1 MEGCMTFSRKT
12 YKRERVY
19 PTPIPAHLRST
30 ATLARADGFT
40 ATVEKEGLIQSAAY
54 MNLVR
59 AMPCAHC
66 GAPTRSEFCHSDMG
80 KGTGIKSDCREG
92 WPGCHACHDAIG
104 TRRIYPRLKRRE
116 LEATMAR
123 QTREKIEA
131 AGLWPAN
138 LPKWSEK

>member
-1 MEGCMTFSRKT
+1 MTFARQT

-19 PTPIPAHLRST
+19 PTPIPEHLRSS
-30 ATLARADGFT
+30 AVMGRADGCN
-40 ATVEKEGLIQSAAY
+40 ATVEKENLIQNAGY
-54 MNLVR
+54 MDLVR

-66 GAPTRSEFCHSDMG
+66 GAPPRSEFCHSDMG

-104 TRRIYPRLKRRE
+104 TRRIYPREQRRE
-116 LEATMAR
+116 LEASMAR
-123 QTREKIEA
+123 KTRNQIETQ
-131 AGLWPAN
+131 GLWPSN